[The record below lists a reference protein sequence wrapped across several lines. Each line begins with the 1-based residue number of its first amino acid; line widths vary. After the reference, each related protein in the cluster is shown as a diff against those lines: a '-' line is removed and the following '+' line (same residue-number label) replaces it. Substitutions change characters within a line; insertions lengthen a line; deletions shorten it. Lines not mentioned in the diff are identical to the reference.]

1 VVSTTISEIV
11 RATSARILDT
21 FPDESRVSR
30 ILFDSRKLTTVPGTL
45 FVAIKGQHRDGHD
58 FVLDLFQKGVR
69 NFLLSKPLHL
79 PGRANVL
86 LVEDGLAA
94 IQALAADHRDNF
106 GGKVIGVTGSNGKTV
121 VKEWIFQ
128 GLHNTSAVT
137 RSPRSYN
144 SQLGVPLS
152 LLEIESYHQVAVL
165 EAGISFPGEMDRLET
180 MIRPT
185 IGVLTTL
192 GPAHDEHFSSRD
204 EKLREKLKLFR
215 NAEVLVYPSDNQLIA
230 EEVSN
235 RIPPQV
241 RRWSWGKQGTAFQV
255 MDIEK
260 QGRGTKVRIMVSG
273 REYPMV
279 IPFRDDASIDNALT
293 LCAVLLY
300 FGFTTNAIQDVFD
313 GLHPIEMRLELKE
326 GVNGCTLINDS
337 YSSDLMS
344 LEVALDFLAQ
354 QDDGRERL
362 VILSDILQS
371 GMPGAKLYAEVAR
384 QLRIRNIDKVIGIGT
399 EIQLLATEYG
409 GTMEFFPSVEDFL
422 NTLGT
427 AGIRNKVILLKGARS
442 FRFERIVA
450 RLQKKAH
457 ETVLR
462 INLNALVHNLKYF
475 QSKLEPGTKVM
486 AMVKAFGYG
495 SGTHEIAS
503 VLQFHKVDYLAV
515 AYADEGYELRM
526 AGIKMPIMVMNPDS
540 DSLIPSLSHQLEP
553 EIYGFRLLDELIA
566 GLDRHTD
573 LSLPVGIHIKIDT
586 GMHRLGFLPAEIPAL
601 LQKIKDEQRIRVL
614 SVFTHLA
621 SSEDVREDDF
631 TLQQISL
638 FSKASEMAASVLG
651 YPFLRHVMNSA
662 GIARFKDAHFE
673 MVRLGLGLYG
683 VSSNAED
690 QAYLE
695 NVGTLR
701 SVISQIKFIPAG
713 DTVGYNRA
721 WTASRPSRIG
731 VVPIGY
737 ADGLDMRLGN
747 GDGRLQVNGHLVPIV
762 GKICMDMCMV
772 DLTDIEAE
780 EGDEVTVFG
789 DKIGVAELASKAGT
803 IPYEFLTG
811 ISSRVKRVYYY
822 D

>member
-1 VVSTTISEIV
+1 MVSTTISEIV

-235 RIPPQV
+235 RIPSQV

-255 MDIEK
+255 IDIEK
-260 QGRGTKVRIMVSG
+260 QSRGTKVRIMVSG
-273 REYPMV
+273 RESPMV

-371 GMPGAKLYAEVAR
+371 GMPGTKLYAEVAR
-384 QLRIRNIDKVIGIGT
+384 QLRIRNIDKVIGIGA
-399 EIQLLATEYG
+399 EIQLLATEFG

-422 NTLGT
+422 NTIGT

-701 SVISQIKFIPAG
+701 SVISQIKSIPVG
-713 DTVGYNRA
+713 DTVGYNRV